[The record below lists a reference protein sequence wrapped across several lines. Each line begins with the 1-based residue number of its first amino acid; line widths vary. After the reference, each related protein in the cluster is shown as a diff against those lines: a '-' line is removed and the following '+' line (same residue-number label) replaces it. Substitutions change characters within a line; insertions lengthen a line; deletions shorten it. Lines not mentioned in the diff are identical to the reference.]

1 MDVFVIEPF
10 NFEQEYANA
19 LTETVAPPGAEPA
32 LARYVSLAALVHMK
46 EQVGRPRDLDD
57 VQHLRWIAEERSK

>member
-1 MDVFVIEPF
+1 VFVIEPF

-19 LTETVAPPGAEPA
+19 LTETVAPPGRSRRLPDTS
-32 LARYVSLAALVHMK
+32 RSLLVHMK
-46 EQVGRPRDLDD
+46 EQVGRARDLDD